1 VFGVQGNA
9 VELYQPWTSF
19 GEIVN
24 ESGRWDP
31 SALAERVDELFEGFP
46 IAKEATNGM
55 ARLRYS
61 MTQRA

>member
-1 VFGVQGNA
+1 VFGVQGNS

-24 ESGRWDP
+24 ESGRWEP
-31 SALAERVDELFEGFP
+31 SDLAARVDDLFEGFP

-55 ARLRYS
+55 ARLRYT
-61 MTQRA
+61 MTQRS